1 MINYR
6 SLHERTLLRGQ
17 KEKSAVLTFGR
28 FQPPTTG
35 HGKLVD
41 AVLSTA
47 KKLGADAFIFPSRT
61 QDKKKN
67 PLQTKD
73 KVKFLR
79 KFFPRARVI
88 DDKNAKTVF
97 KAIESLVKKNYTDIT
112 LVVGGDRV
120 DEFKKTIAPYVDE
133 MGVKKFQVVSAGE
146 RDPDATDVSGM
157 SASKMRAA
165 VADDDFDTFMNGI
178 PRGVNKRIAK
188 ELFDT
193 LKKEM
198 GLNEETEEPKKDN
211 LKRFLIISASSTGDT
226 TSKLIN
232 AVEDLGH
239 KPTVIRAD
247 TAYIGDVDGDDLTI
261 ENIDKKGEDITI
273 NVKET
278 IAFVRGSSMKTA
290 GGRALVEGLDS
301 SDTLVINS
309 KQVFDLVGN
318 KYATHV
324 LFERENINTPRTA
337 LITNESSI
345 DRAHKKVGGKF
356 PVIVKSLHGAE
367 GIGVA
372 KVDSQESFK
381 SVAQSLR
388 KSGED
393 ILVQEM
399 IDIDGDVRTIVMD
412 GNIIASMKRLK
423 AEKDFRTNKALG
435 AESEPYSL
443 SESEKKF
450 VKKVA
455 KASGA
460 ILAGVDHAIGKDGK
474 LYAIEVNA
482 SPGSGAQ
489 DYTKYI
495 DEDQEDTVIDGD
507 ELVREIVERSL
518 LITKPAEAFT
528 VGRVERVKVGDT
540 MIKAR
545 IDSGN
550 TTYSVLDARNI
561 KENKDTV
568 RFVFDGKKYKL
579 PVVDTVEI
587 NIGGGNIE
595 KRYVVELDMKIGRKI
610 FENVRFSLSDRSSN
624 VYPVLI
630 GNDFMKENN
639 VVVHTNEVF
648 MQELEERTLTKGE
661 KDKKEKYVKGMK
673 KRAKDFKKRYG
684 SDYKSVMYGT
694 ATKMAKRDATEE
706 DIDFDSPPEEGTDEI
721 VRRYKKMTPGELN
734 EIAHKYFSTGD

>member
-1 MINYR
+1 MIDYR
-6 SLHERTLLRGQ
+6 SIHERTLLRGR
-17 KEKSAVLTFGR
+17 KDKSAVLTFGR

-73 KVKFLR
+73 KVKFMK
-79 KFFPRARVI
+79 KFFPRARIVN
-88 DDKNAKTVF
+88 DKNAKTIF
-97 KAIESLVKKNYTDIT
+97 TSIESLVKKGYTNIT

-120 DEFKKTIAPYVDE
+120 DEFKKTITPYVDE
-133 MGVKKFQVVSAGE
+133 MGIGKFDVVSAGE

-165 VADDDFDTFMNGI
+165 VSNDSFDTFMQGI
-178 PRGVNKRIAK
+178 PKGVGKRVAK

-198 GLNEETEEPKKDN
+198 GLTEETEKPKKDN
-211 LKRFLIISASSTGDT
+211 LKRFLIVSASDSGDT
-226 TSKLIN
+226 TTKLIN

-247 TAYIGDVDGDDLTI
+247 TAYIGDVDGDKMTI
-261 ENIDKKGEDITI
+261 ENIDMKGEDITI

-278 IAFVRGSSMKTA
+278 IAFVRGSTMKTA
-290 GGRALVEGLDS
+290 GGQALVEGLDS

-337 LITNESSI
+337 LITNDSSI

-372 KVDSQESFK
+372 KVDSQDSFK
-381 SVAQSLR
+381 SVVQSLR

-399 IDIDGDVRTIVMD
+399 IDIDGDVRSIVMD
-412 GNIIASMKRLK
+412 GKIVASMKRLK

-435 AESEPYSL
+435 AKSEPYSL
-443 SESEKKF
+443 SDSEKKF
-450 VKKVA
+450 VKRIA

-460 ILAGVDHAIGKDGK
+460 ILAGVDHAIAKDGK

-495 DEDQEDTVIDGD
+495 DEDQEDGVVDGN

-528 VGRVERVKVGDT
+528 VGRVERIMVGEST
-540 MIKAR
+540 VKAR

-550 TTYSVLDARNI
+550 STYSVIDARNV
-561 KENKDTV
+561 KENKNTV
-568 RFVFDGKKYKL
+568 RFVFDGKKYKKT
-579 PVVDTVEI
+579 VANMVEI
-587 NIGGGNIE
+587 NIGSGNIE
-595 KRYVVELDMKIGRKI
+595 KRYVVEMDMKIGRKT
-610 FENVRFSLSDRSSN
+610 FENVKFSLSDRSSN
-624 VYPVLI
+624 VYPVLL
-630 GNDFMKENN
+630 GNEFMKENN
-639 VVVHTNEVF
+639 VVVHTNEVY
-648 MQELEERTLTKGE
+648 MQELEERTLTVDE
-661 KDKKEKYVKGMK
+661 KDKKEKYIKGMK
-673 KRAKDFKKRYG
+673 QA
-684 SDYKSVMYGT
+684 
-694 ATKMAKRDATEE
+694 MAKRDATEE
-706 DIDFDSPPEEGTDEI
+706 DIDFDSPPKEGTDEI
-721 VRRYKKMTPGELN
+721 VSRFKKMTPGELN
-734 EIAHKYFSTGD
+734 EIAHKYFSS

>member
-1 MINYR
+1 MIEYR
-6 SLHERTLLRGQ
+6 SLYERSLLRGQ

-35 HGKLVD
+35 HEKLVD
-41 AVLSTA
+41 AVQSTA
-47 KKLGADAFIFPSRT
+47 KKLGADAFVFPSRT
-61 QDKKKN
+61 NDKKKN
-67 PLQTKD
+67 PLTPKE
-73 KVKFLR
+73 KVFYMKQA
-79 KFFPRARVI
+79 FPRVKIVDNAQ
-88 DDKNAKTVF
+88 AKTVF
-97 KAIESLVKKNYTDIT
+97 KAIESLVRKNYTKIT

-120 DEFKKTIAPYVDE
+120 DEFKKTIAPYVDD
-133 MGVKKFQVVSAGE
+133 MGVKEFDVVSAGE
-146 RDPDATDVSGM
+146 RDPDAADVTGM

-165 VADDDFDTFMNGI
+165 VADNDFSAFLNGV
-178 PRGVNKRIAK
+178 PSKMSDRIASDMF
-188 ELFDT
+188 ET
-193 LKKEM
+193 LRRNM
-198 GLNEETEEPKKDN
+198 GLREETEKKDN
-211 LKRFLIISASSTGDT
+211 LKRFLVVSASERGDT
-226 TSKLIN
+226 TKKIIA
-232 AVEDLGH
+232 AVEELGH
-239 KPTVIRAD
+239 KPTIIRAD
-247 TAYIGDVDGDDLTI
+247 TAYIGEIDGDEMTI
-261 ENIDKKGEDITI
+261 ENIDKKGTDITV

-278 IAFVRGSSMKTA
+278 IAFVRGSTMKTA

-309 KQVFDLVGN
+309 KKVFDLVGN

-381 SVAQSLR
+381 SVVQSLR

-399 IDIDGDVRTIVMD
+399 IDIDGDVRSIVMD

-443 SESEKKF
+443 SKEEKKF

-474 LYAIEVNA
+474 LYAIEINA

-489 DYTKYI
+489 EYTKYI
-495 DEDQEDTVIDGD
+495 EEDEEAGIVDGD
-507 ELVREIVERSL
+507 DLVKEIVERSL
-518 LITKPAEAFT
+518 LITKPAEEFT
-528 VGRVERVKVGDT
+528 VGRVENVKVGNRT
-540 MIKAR
+540 IKAR
-545 IDSGN
+545 VDSGN
-550 TTYSVLDARNI
+550 STYSVIDARDVR
-561 KENKDTV
+561 ENKGTV
-568 RFVFDGKKYKL
+568 RFVFDSTKFKR
-579 PVVDTVEI
+579 PVVDTVEV
-587 NIGGGNIE
+587 NMGGGKFE
-595 KRYVVELDMKIGRKI
+595 ERYVVELDMKIGRKI
-610 FENVRFSLSDRSSN
+610 FENVKFSLSDRSSN
-624 VYPVLI
+624 VYPVLL
-630 GNDFMKENN
+630 GNEFMKENN

-661 KDKKEKYVKGMK
+661 KDKKEKYVKGLK

-694 ATKMAKRDATEE
+694 ATNMAKRDATEE
-706 DIDFDSPPEEGTDEI
+706 GIDFDSPPEEGTDEI

-734 EIAHKYFSTGD
+734 EIADKYFEGDLQ

>member
-1 MINYR
+1 MKKYR
-6 SLHERTLLRGQ
+6 SLYERTLLRGQ
-17 KEKSAVLTFGR
+17 KDKSAVLTFGR

-47 KKLGADAFIFPSRT
+47 KKLGADAFVFPSRT

-79 KFFPRARVI
+79 KFFPRARVM
-88 DDKNAKTVF
+88 DDRNAKTVF
-97 KAIESLVKKNYTDIT
+97 KAIESLVKKGYTNIT

-133 MGVKKFQVVSAGE
+133 MGIKDFQVVSAGE
-146 RDPDATDVSGM
+146 RDPDATDVTGM

-165 VADDDFDTFMNGI
+165 VADDDFDSFMGGI
-178 PRGVNKRIAK
+178 PRGVNKRVAK

-193 LKKEM
+193 LKREM
-198 GLNEETEEPKKDN
+198 GLREETEKKEN
-211 LKRFLIISASSTGDT
+211 LKRFLIVSASEKGDT

-247 TAYIGDVDGDDLTI
+247 TAYIGDIDGDEMTI

-278 IAFVRGSSMKTA
+278 IAFVRGSTMKTA

-309 KQVFDLVGN
+309 KKVFDLVGN

-381 SVAQSLR
+381 SVVQSLR

-412 GNIIASMKRLK
+412 GKIIASMKRLK

-443 SESEKKF
+443 SEEEKKF

-495 DEDQEDTVIDGD
+495 EEDEEAGIVDGN
-507 ELVREIVERSL
+507 ELVKEIVERSL
-518 LITKPAEAFT
+518 LITKPAEEFT
-528 VGRVERVKVGDT
+528 VGRVENVKVGGRT
-540 MIKAR
+540 IKAR
-545 IDSGN
+545 VDSGN
-550 TTYSVLDARNI
+550 STYSVIDAREI
-561 KENKDTV
+561 KENRKIV
-568 RFVFDGKKYKL
+568 RFVFDSTKYKR
-579 PVVDTVEI
+579 PVVDTVEV
-587 NIGGGNIE
+587 NMGGGKFE
-595 KRYVVELDMKIGRKI
+595 ERYVVELDMKIGRKI
-610 FENVRFSLSDRSSN
+610 FENVKFSLSDRSSN
-624 VYPVLI
+624 VYPVLL
-630 GNDFMKENN
+630 GNEFMKENN

-661 KDKKEKYVKGMK
+661 KDKKEKYVKSLK

-684 SDYKSVMYGT
+684 DDYKSVMYAT

-721 VRRYKKMTPGELN
+721 VRRYKRMTPGELN
-734 EIAHKYFSTGD
+734 EIAYKYFNTGDTK

>member
-133 MGVKKFQVVSAGE
+133 MGVKKFQVVSAGK